1 MNLFETQDFIE
12 GFEIH
17 RHYLPIER
25 QLIILEACRK
35 VIKASKLFRPKF
47 YGKAFVSDYAL
58 ENVNCGTQ
66 AWTSTENG
74 FRYAPND
81 IEGNPLPPIPDE
93 ILEVVRE
100 LTPSNFQAENCLINF
115 YQDRKIDGRLKL
127 SHLGLHQDKTE
138 KDLTAPIVSIS
149 LGQAA
154 IFQIGGLN
162 KSDPVSEV
170 ELISGDVVI
179 MAGKSRNAFHGV
191 KHLLPNTCPKD
202 LGIKD
207 ESRIN
212 ITIRQVNPNDFWDN
226 IKQYH
231 QVAKMDDTFFSTDHK
246 EVRQLLNN
254 ERNQFQNKFSAET
267 IKNIESKFLD
277 SSKRTYQEHC
287 AKALTPEERLIYANY
302 LRTKGDEKSA
312 ISFETYIEPIEKQK
326 KEKRR

>member
-17 RHYLPIER
+17 RNYLPKER
-25 QLIILEACRK
+25 QIAILEACRRI
-35 VIKASKLFRPKF
+35 IKTTPLFRPKF
-47 YGKAFVSDYAL
+47 YGKGFVNDYAL

-66 AWTSTENG
+66 AWTSKENG
-74 FRYAPND
+74 FRYSPND

-154 IFQIGGLN
+154 VFQIGGLN

-212 ITIRQVNPNDFWDN
+212 ITIRQVNPIFNPKPSKEFIDKIDSQIRDDF
-226 IKQYH
+226 QREH
-231 QVAKMDDTFFSTDHK
+231 
-246 EVRQLLNN
+246 
-254 ERNQFQNKFSAET
+254 SAET

-277 SSKRTYQEHC
+277 SSKLTYQEHC
-287 AKALTPEERLIYANY
+287 AKALTPEERLIYANF
-302 LRTKGDEKSA
+302 LEFVKSDIKSA
-312 ISFETYIEPIEKQK
+312 ESFRNYVEPIERQK
-326 KEKRR
+326 KEKRK